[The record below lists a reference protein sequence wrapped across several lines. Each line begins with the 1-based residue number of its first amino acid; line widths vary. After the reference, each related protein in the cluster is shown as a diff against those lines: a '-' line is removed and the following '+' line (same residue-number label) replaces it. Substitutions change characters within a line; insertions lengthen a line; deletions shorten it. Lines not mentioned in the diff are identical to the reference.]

1 MAKSPKKEQGN
12 GKKFQNRL
20 PGEKRNRKVDAD
32 KPEPKKTKFY
42 TDSKPGASGVDK
54 PRFESRGGDRPRFG
68 GDTRGGDRT

>member
-32 KPEPKKTKFY
+32 KPEAKKTKFY

-54 PRFESRGGDRPRFG
+54 PRFESRVGDVNERPRFSSG
-68 GDTRGGDRT
+68 ENR